1 MLWIGGCNHE
11 NDDYYFNEYSDSMT
25 FETNVLKGSH
35 ATQMS
40 QGRGLIIGH
49 VPMPRSHPY
58 KFVLGALSLHDCRYQ
73 FKH

>member
-1 MLWIGGCNHE
+1 
-11 NDDYYFNEYSDSMT
+11 MT

-40 QGRGLIIGH
+40 QSRGLIIGH
-49 VPMPRSHPY
+49 VPMPRGHPY
-58 KFVLGALSLHDCRYQ
+58 KFVLGALSLRDCCYQ